1 MSKNYN
7 GLKSTL
13 YGAKAVCGY
22 TLDDLASATGIGR
35 RKICE
40 LMKAP
45 ENIKLQELDALAKV
59 LKIDDSALSAALFAN
74 G

>member
-1 MSKNYN
+1 MSTNYDN
-7 GLKSTL
+7 LKSAL

-22 TLDDLASATGIGR
+22 TLEDLEAATGIGR
-35 RKICE
+35 RKLAE
-40 LMKAP
+40 LFKAP
-45 ENIKLQELDALAKV
+45 ERIKLQELSALVSV